1 MFLSVRKSSHHKGRF
16 FTAPCLAV
24 LLFSLGGQMA
34 HADEPTLSILEPKSG
49 QTVTSPFR
57 VRLAA
62 HSMTTRPAGKLVEG
76 TGHHH
81 ILINHSPIGKGE
93 TIPHD
98 DTHLHLD
105 QGQSE
110 TMLTL
115 PPGKYKL
122 TAQFADGEDH
132 SYGHMMAH
140 GINIT
145 VKAP

>member
-1 MFLSVRKSSHHKGRF
+1 MFNPLSRPALLRASCGGLLM
-16 FTAPCLAV
+16 LAMHA
-24 LLFSLGGQMA
+24 LPA
-34 HADEPTLSILEPKSG
+34 HADEPTVSILEPKTG

-62 HSMTTRPAGKLVEG
+62 HSMTTRPAGKVVEG

-81 ILINHSPIGKGE
+81 LLINHGAVGKGDV
-93 TIPHD
+93 IPND

-105 QGQSE
+105 KGE
-110 TMLTL
+110 TEVMVTL

-122 TAQFADGEDH
+122 TDQFADGEH
-132 SYGHMMAH
+132 RSYGHMMAH

-145 VKAP
+145 VK

>member
-1 MFLSVRKSSHHKGRF
+1 MFKQIFRRTLQASACGS
-16 FTAPCLAV
+16 
-24 LLFSLGGQMA
+24 LLMLVMHTVPA
-34 HADEPTLSILEPKSG
+34 RADEPTLSILEPKSG

-81 ILINHSPIGKGE
+81 LLINHGAVGKGDV
-93 TIPHD
+93 IPHD
-98 DTHLHLD
+98 DTHIHLD
-105 QGQSE
+105 NGQTE
-110 TMLTL
+110 TMLSL

-122 TAQFADGEDH
+122 TAQFADGEH
-132 SYGHMMAH
+132 RSYGHMMAH

-145 VKAP
+145 VK

>member
-1 MFLSVRKSSHHKGRF
+1 MCKSLSRRKL
-16 FTAPCLAV
+16 LAATFAGT
-24 LLFSLGGQMA
+24 LLLTMHA
-34 HADEPTLSILEPKSG
+34 LPARADEPTLSILEPKSG

-62 HSMTTRPAGKLVEG
+62 HAMSTRPAGKLVEG

-81 ILINHSPIGKGE
+81 LLINHAPVGKGE
-93 TIPHD
+93 IIPHD

-105 QGQSE
+105 DGQAE
-110 TMLTL
+110 TMVSL

-122 TAQFADGEDH
+122 TAQFADGEH
-132 SYGHMMAH
+132 RSYGHMMAH

-145 VKAP
+145 VK

>member
-1 MFLSVRKSSHHKGRF
+1 MFHHRRRGL
-16 FTAPCLAV
+16 AASCLAFLV
-24 LLFSLGGQMA
+24 FSLGSVAA

-49 QTVTSPFR
+49 ETVTSPFR
-57 VRLAA
+57 IRLAA
-62 HSMTTRPAGKLVEG
+62 HAMTTRPAGKLVEG
-76 TGHHH
+76 SGHHH
-81 ILINHSPIGKGE
+81 ILINHAPIGKGE
-93 TIPHD
+93 VIPHD

-105 QGQSE
+105 QGQTE

-115 PPGKYKL
+115 PPGKYKI

-145 VKAP
+145 VKDSK

>member
-1 MFLSVRKSSHHKGRF
+1 MFKQIFRRTLQAAASGSLLMLVMH
-16 FTAPCLAV
+16 AV
-24 LLFSLGGQMA
+24 PAQ
-34 HADEPTLSILEPKSG
+34 ADEPTLSILEPKSG

-81 ILINHSPIGKGE
+81 VLINHGAVGKGDV
-93 TIPHD
+93 IPHD
-98 DTHLHLD
+98 DTHIHLD
-105 QGQSE
+105 NGQTE
-110 TMLTL
+110 TMLSL

-122 TAQFADGEDH
+122 TAQFADGEH
-132 SYGHMMAH
+132 RSYGHMMAH

-145 VKAP
+145 VK

>member
-1 MFLSVRKSSHHKGRF
+1 MFKQIFRRTLQAAASGSLLMLVMH
-16 FTAPCLAV
+16 AV
-24 LLFSLGGQMA
+24 PAQ
-34 HADEPTLSILEPKSG
+34 ADEPTLSILEPKSG

-81 ILINHSPIGKGE
+81 LLINHGAVGKGDV
-93 TIPHD
+93 IPHD
-98 DTHLHLD
+98 DTHIHLD
-105 QGQSE
+105 NGQTE
-110 TMLTL
+110 TMLSL

-122 TAQFADGEDH
+122 TAQFADGEH
-132 SYGHMMAH
+132 RSYGHMMAH

-145 VKAP
+145 VK